1 MMEAMISSKQHMLA
15 LALAVASFATAAPVA
30 AQGHE
35 RARALFEAGRV
46 AVSEGDYESALRY
59 FTEAYELSERP
70 RLLFN
75 MANAADRLRDD
86 ERALALYRRYL
97 EAVPD
102 AENAEYVNARID
114 ALLTAQ
120 QNQTEPPEPDPEP
133 EPEPE
138 PMQPP
143 PEPEP
148 EPSSSEP
155 PVAGI
160 AVTAAGGAFAVT
172 GAILLGVGAAERGNV
187 DGAPVGSMWSE
198 YEGSHETAN
207 TLTPIGAALLGVG
220 VAAAAVGI
228 VLIVVGGGDDEESV
242 ALVPTGNGL
251 LVRGRF

>member
-1 MMEAMISSKQHMLA
+1 MIPSKQQW
-15 LALAVASFATAAPVA
+15 LAVVLGAASLLVAATAS

-46 AVSEGDYESALRY
+46 AVSEGDYEGALRY

-86 ERALALYRRYL
+86 ERALALYQQYL
-97 EAVPD
+97 EALPE
-102 AENAEYVNARID
+102 AENADYVNARID

-120 QNQTEPPEPDPEP
+120 RNHTEAPAPEP

-138 PMQPP
+138 PEPVVE

-148 EPSSSEP
+148 EPASSEP

-160 AVTAAGGAFAVT
+160 AVTAAGGAFALT

-187 DGAPVGSMWSE
+187 DGAPVGSTWSE

-228 VLIVVGGGDDEESV
+228 VLIVVGGDDGQESV

-251 LVRGRF
+251 IVRGRF